1 MSSRWLTA
9 ARIAFLVLAMG
20 FAWWGLRDQWSA
32 ILDAI
37 AALPWW
43 RILAAQ
49 VLVVAGLLL
58 TAGIWRTVVRG
69 YGHELPDRPAR
80 SIFFVGQLGKYIPGG
95 VWSLGAQAAM
105 ATRYAVPPRVT
116 VAVGLVFLG
125 LHVLTAAPVAV
136 LVLPDLDAP
145 PLAVALLGAGLL
157 ALAASPVVDRAGTW
171 AAGAPLRLGSA
182 VRIRV
187 LLVMLVVWAAYGAA
201 STLLVPPTATPGATG
216 TGSALGT
223 AVLVTGAVAAA
234 YLVGV
239 VVVIAPAGVG
249 AREATLGLL
258 LAPTLG
264 VPAAAAVAL
273 LSRLVHTVGDLL
285 LAAVAWWSAR
295 DVDPPRD

>member
-1 MSSRWLTA
+1 VSSRWLTA
-9 ARIAFLVLAMG
+9 ARIAFVVLALG
-20 FAWWGLRDQWSA
+20 FAWWGLRGQWPA
-32 ILDAI
+32 ILEAI

-43 RILAAQ
+43 RLLAAQ

-69 YGHELPDRPAR
+69 YGHDLPDRPAR

-125 LHVLTAAPVAV
+125 LHLLTAAPVAV

-182 VRIRV
+182 VRVRI

-201 STLLVPPTATPGATG
+201 STLLVPPTGAPTG
-216 TGSALGT
+216 PGT
-223 AVLVTGAVAAA
+223 AALVTGAVAAA

-239 VVVIAPAGVG
+239 LVVIAPAGVG

-273 LSRLVHTVGDLL
+273 LSRLVHTVGDLA
-285 LAAVAWWSAR
+285 LAGVAWWLAR
-295 DVDPPRD
+295 RADDPVPDL

>member
-1 MSSRWLTA
+1 VSSRWLTG
-9 ARIAFLVLAMG
+9 ARIAFLVLALG
-20 FAWWGLRDQWSA
+20 FAWWGLRDQWPA
-32 ILDAI
+32 ILEAI

-49 VLVVAGLLL
+49 VLVLAGLLL

-145 PLAVALLGAGLL
+145 PVTVALLGAGLL

-201 STLLVPPTATPGATG
+201 STLLVPPTSTTAAGGGP
-216 TGSALGT
+216 GT

-285 LAAVAWWSAR
+285 LAGIAWWLAR
-295 DVDPPRD
+295 GDARSDV

>member
-1 MSSRWLTA
+1 VSSRWLTA
-9 ARIAFLVLAMG
+9 ARIAFLVLALG
-20 FAWWGLRDQWSA
+20 FAWWGLREQWPA
-32 ILDAI
+32 ILEAI

-43 RILAAQ
+43 RLLAAQ

-58 TAGIWRTVVRG
+58 TAGIWRAVVRG
-69 YGHELPDRPAR
+69 YGHDLPDRPAR

-125 LHVLTAAPVAV
+125 LHVITAAPVGV

-145 PLAVALLGAGLL
+145 LWAVLALGAALL

-171 AAGAPLRLGSA
+171 AAGAPLRLGLRTRL
-182 VRIRV
+182 RI
-187 LLVMLVVWAAYGAA
+187 LLVMLVVWAAYGVA
-201 STLLVPPTATPGATG
+201 STLLVPPPGGGA
-216 TGSALGT
+216 GT
-223 AVLVTGAVAAA
+223 ALLVTGAVAAA

-239 VVVIAPAGVG
+239 LVVIAPAGVG
-249 AREATLGLL
+249 AREATLGFL

-273 LSRLVHTVGDLL
+273 LSRLVHTVGDLA
-285 LAAVAWWSAR
+285 LAGTAWWLAR
-295 DVDPPRD
+295 ESRPPDQ